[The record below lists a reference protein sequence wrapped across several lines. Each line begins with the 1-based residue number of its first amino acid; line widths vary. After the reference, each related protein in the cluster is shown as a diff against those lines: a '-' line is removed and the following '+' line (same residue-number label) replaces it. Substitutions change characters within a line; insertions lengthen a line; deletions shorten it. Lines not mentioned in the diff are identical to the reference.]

1 MNLIDI
7 HQRAFQTEGVG
18 KRREERITNL
28 DYKFLF
34 GDMNFRIN
42 YPNGDVRG
50 LIDNYI
56 NLVGNSRQQQANQ
69 ILAELLRYDQLK
81 NTKESSDILEKYQEG
96 AITFLPTY
104 KYDKY
109 SNVYDSSKK
118 QRVPSWTDRILWN
131 CDFGIV
137 KQLYYNRKEIKDSDH
152 RPVCALFVLE
162 VKKVN
167 QTKREEI
174 IKQIYESDT
183 NLRKAI
189 EDEEAMS
196 KDYNLL
202 DEPDMPTTPLN
213 NNNGGQRDLL

>member
-7 HQRAFQTEGVG
+7 HQRAFQEEGVG
-18 KRREERITNL
+18 KKREERIMHL
-28 DYKFLF
+28 DYKFLI
-34 GDMNFRIN
+34 GDTNFRIS
-42 YPNGDVRG
+42 YPNSDVRS

-56 NLVGNSRQQQANQ
+56 NLIGNNRASQASA
-69 ILAELLRYDQLK
+69 ILAELLKYDQLK

-118 QRVPSWTDRILWN
+118 QRTPSWTDRILWS

-137 KQLYYNRKEIKDSDH
+137 KQLFYDRREIKDSDH
-152 RPVCALFVLE
+152 RPVVSMFVLE

-167 QTKREEI
+167 EAKKEEI
-174 IKQIYESDT
+174 IKQIYENDT

-189 EDEEAMS
+189 EEEEAMTKDFNLLEDDS
-196 KDYNLL
+196 SNQNSASVRDYNNVNLL
-202 DEPDMPTTPLN
+202 
-213 NNNGGQRDLL
+213 